1 MTTRDTSSAWPPGGG
16 EMARLIH
23 EHDWTATRLGPPA
36 SWSERL
42 KGAVEAMLV
51 SPLVSSV
58 AVGPDRLLL
67 YNDAAARLFDD
78 RHPAALGRPLALSWP
93 DAYPVVAPLY
103 DRAFAGEAVHMP
115 AQPLNVSRAGGKVFE
130 AYLTP
135 VRGEEGTVLAVHMT
149 GFEVGAR
156 LRAEAALR
164 ESEATYRT
172 LFEEMDEGFAV
183 EDEFAQREVLVY
195 NLEAEGFDVI
205 QADNGEDAL
214 QLVEEDH
221 PDIIIL
227 DWMMPK
233 LSGIEVCRRL
243 KMRPETR
250 AIPIIMLSAR
260 AEEVDRVRGLE
271 TGADDY
277 VIKPY
282 SMVELMARARVQIR
296 RVRPST
302 VGMLLQFEDIRLDAE
317 SHRVYRGDKVLR
329 LGPTEFRLL
338 TAFMEKPGR
347 VWSRDQLLDRV
358 WGRDIYV
365 DTRTVDVHVG
375 RLRKTLCAHGQEDP
389 IRTVRGSGYAL
400 G

>member
-1 MTTRDTSSAWPPGGG
+1 M
-16 EMARLIH
+16 
-23 EHDWTATRLGPPA
+23 
-36 SWSERL
+36 SERSM
-42 KGAVEAMLV
+42 VQQPRV
-51 SPLVSSV
+51 
-58 AVGPDRLLL
+58 LL
-67 YNDAAARLFDD
+67 
-78 RHPAALGRPLALSWP
+78 
-93 DAYPVVAPLY
+93 
-103 DRAFAGEAVHMP
+103 
-115 AQPLNVSRAGGKVFE
+115 
-130 AYLTP
+130 
-135 VRGEEGTVLAVHMT
+135 
-149 GFEVGAR
+149 
-156 LRAEAALR
+156 
-164 ESEATYRT
+164 
-172 LFEEMDEGFAV
+172 V
-183 EDEFAQREVLVY
+183 EDEFAQREVLAY

-214 QLVEEDH
+214 LLVDEDH
-221 PDIIIL
+221 PDMIIL

-250 AIPIIMLSAR
+250 SIPIIMLSAR

-282 SMVELMARARVQIR
+282 SMVELMARARAQIR

-302 VGMLLQFEDIRLDAE
+302 VGVMLQFEDIRLDAE
-317 SHRVYRGDKVLR
+317 SHRVFRGEKVLK

-358 WGRDIYV
+358 WGREIYV

-375 RLRKTLCAHGQEDP
+375 RLRKTLCAHGHEDP